1 MLYEIR
7 WESYHGSSWIRLSRV
22 ESSRKTPPTNSTC
35 IRSTMALKLRGD
47 LLAAKEKAPDA
58 RSGPN
63 GEEQIELK
71 ANRKESVLRSE
82 RRTPGSAAEEDAI
95 AAAAVASDGRRGWLN
110 GSEEGYRD
118 RRRDL
123 GASVR
128 RRRFP
133 VDDVTV
139 GAMWQTW
146 LCCGCLV

>member
-1 MLYEIR
+1 
-7 WESYHGSSWIRLSRV
+7 
-22 ESSRKTPPTNSTC
+22 
-35 IRSTMALKLRGD
+35 MALKLRGD